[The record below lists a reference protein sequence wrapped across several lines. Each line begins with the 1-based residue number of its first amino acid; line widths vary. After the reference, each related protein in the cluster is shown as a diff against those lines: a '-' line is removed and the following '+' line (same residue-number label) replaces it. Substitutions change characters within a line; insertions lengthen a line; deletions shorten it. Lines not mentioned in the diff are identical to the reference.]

1 MNGLTKTT
9 LPTLRISLS
18 KIISTRSLVAGAISL
33 IFSATTPLVFANN
46 DLPDLGTAAV
56 NTFSLEKETLYG
68 DAYMRVIR
76 SSAPM
81 LNDPVLNQYLTEL
94 GNKLVAH
101 ATGVKTPFYFFLLR
115 NDEINAFAFFGGHVG
130 VHSGL
135 FLNADNESQI
145 ASVLAHEITH
155 VTQRHL
161 ARSLEA
167 QDKSSTA
174 TIVGMLGAILLTI
187 ASPQAG
193 MAALATTQALS
204 SQSKINFTR
213 AHEKE
218 ADRIG
223 MQILVDA
230 GFDPNGAAEFFAKLA
245 IRYRFTTTPPQMLL
259 THPLPESRITEARN
273 RAAQYP
279 LRYIP
284 DNIDFQLAKARIQ
297 VRFSSYSEE
306 AALSLFDK
314 QLRKKTYTFRNV
326 ALYGKALALFRIK
339 RFDEAEQIVD
349 NLLKEN
355 RNNLFYIDTKT
366 DLLVQRKATDEAIE
380 LLETQHKLKPFSQV
394 INTNLAHVYIESNK
408 ATRAIPLLEEL
419 IFLDKQ
425 NQLPLFLLSDAYKKI
440 GNKAMEH
447 FVKAESMA
455 LSANY
460 KGAIDQL
467 NFAYQASKDEPLQL
481 ARIEARIRQFR
492 LAKLAIEAL

>member
-1 MNGLTKTT
+1 M
-9 LPTLRISLS
+9 S
-18 KIISTRSLVAGAISL
+18 KITSTKSLLAGALSL
-33 IFSATTPLVFANN
+33 IFCATAPMAFANN

-56 NTFSLEKETLYG
+56 NTFSLEKETIYG

-81 LNDPVLNQYLTEL
+81 LNDPVLSQYLTEL

-130 VHSGL
+130 VHTGL

-145 ASVLAHEITH
+145 ASVLGHEITH

-161 ARSLEA
+161 ARSIEA

-204 SQSKINFTR
+204 TQAKINFTR

-230 GFDPNGAAEFFAKLA
+230 GFDPNGAADFFAKLA
-245 IRYRFTTTPPQMLL
+245 TRYRFTSKPPQMLL
-259 THPLPESRITEARN
+259 THPLPESRITEARY

-279 LRYIP
+279 HKYIP

-306 AALSLFDK
+306 AALALFDK
-314 QLRKKTYTFRNV
+314 QLRKRTYTFKNA
-326 ALYGKALALFRIK
+326 ALYGKALALFRVK
-339 RFDEAEQIVD
+339 RFDEAEEIID
-349 NLLKEN
+349 NLLKEK
-355 RNNLFYIDTKT
+355 RNNLFYLDTKT
-366 DLLVQRKATDEAIE
+366 DLLVQREATDEAIK
-380 LLETQHKLKPFSQV
+380 LLEAQHELKPSSQV
-394 INTNLAHVYIESNK
+394 INTNLAHVYIESGK
-408 ATRAIPLLEEL
+408 PTKAIPLLEEL

-425 NQLPLFLLSDAYKKI
+425 NQLPFFLLSDAYRKT

-455 LSANY
+455 LGADY

-467 NFAYQASKDEPLQL
+467 NFAYRLSEEKPLQL
-481 ARIEARIRQFR
+481 ARIEARIRQFKQ
-492 LAKLAIEAL
+492 AKSAIEALQ

>member
-1 MNGLTKTT
+1 M
-9 LPTLRISLS
+9 S
-18 KIISTRSLVAGAISL
+18 KITSTKSLLAGAISL
-33 IFSATTPLVFANN
+33 IFCATVPLAFANN

-56 NTFSLEKETLYG
+56 NTFSLEKETIYG

-81 LNDPVLNQYLTEL
+81 LNDPVLSQYLTEL

-130 VHSGL
+130 VHTGL

-145 ASVLAHEITH
+145 ASVLGHEITH

-167 QDKSSTA
+167 QNKSSTA

-187 ASPQAG
+187 AVPQAG
-193 MAALATTQALS
+193 MAALATTQALAT
-204 SQSKINFTR
+204 QSKINFTR

-230 GFDPNGAAEFFAKLA
+230 GFDPNGAADFFAKLA
-245 IRYRFTTTPPQMLL
+245 TRYRFTSKPPQMLL

-279 LRYIP
+279 HRYIP

-297 VRFSSYSEE
+297 VRFSSFSEE
-306 AALSLFDK
+306 AALAMFDK
-314 QLRKKTYTFRNV
+314 QLRKRTYTFKSA
-326 ALYGKALALFRIK
+326 ALYGKALALFRNK
-339 RFDEAEQIVD
+339 RFDEAEAIID

-366 DLLVQRKATDEAIE
+366 DLLVEREATDEAIK
-380 LLETQHKLKPFSQV
+380 LLEAQGELKPYSQV
-394 INTNLAHVYIESNK
+394 INTNLAHVYIEAGK
-408 ATRAIPLLEEL
+408 AAKAIPLLEEL

-425 NQLPLFLLSDAYKKI
+425 NQLPFFLLSDAYKKT

-455 LSANY
+455 LAADY

-467 NFAYQASKDEPLQL
+467 NFAYRLSEENPLQL

-492 LAKLAIEAL
+492 QANTALEALK

>member
-1 MNGLTKTT
+1 MSKFTSTK
-9 LPTLRISLS
+9 SL
-18 KIISTRSLVAGAISL
+18 LAGALSL
-33 IFSATTPLVFANN
+33 IFCATAPLSFANN

-56 NTFSLEKETLYG
+56 NTFSLEKETVFG

-81 LNDPVLNQYLTEL
+81 LNDPVLSQYLTEL

-130 VHSGL
+130 VHTGL

-145 ASVLAHEITH
+145 ASVLGHEITH

-167 QDKSSTA
+167 QNKSSTA
-174 TIVGMLGAILLTI
+174 TMVGMLGAILLTI
-187 ASPQAG
+187 AAPQAG

-204 SQSKINFTR
+204 TQAKINYTR
-213 AHEKE
+213 LHEKE

-230 GFDPNGAAEFFAKLA
+230 GFDPNGASDFFAKLA
-245 IRYRFTTTPPQMLL
+245 TRYRFTSKPPQMLL
-259 THPLPESRITEARN
+259 THPLPESRITDARN

-279 LRYIP
+279 HRYVP

-297 VRFSSYSEE
+297 VRFSSYSDE
-306 AALSLFDK
+306 AALSLFET
-314 QLRKKTYTFRNV
+314 QLAKKTYAFKNA
-326 ALYGKALALFRIK
+326 ALYGKALALFK
-339 RFDEAEQIVD
+339 TERFKESETIID
-349 NLLKEN
+349 NLLKEDK
-355 RNNLFYIDTKT
+355 NNLFYLDTKT
-366 DLLVQRKATDEAIE
+366 DLLLQREANSEAIA
-380 LLETQHKLKPFSQV
+380 LLETQKRLKPTSQV
-394 INTNLAHVYIESNK
+394 ININLANAYIESNQAEK
-408 ATRAIPLLEEL
+408 AIPLLEDQ

-425 NQLPLFLLSDAYKKI
+425 NQLPFFLLSDAYKKT
-440 GNKAMEH
+440 GNQAMEH

-455 LSANY
+455 LGADY
-460 KGAIDQL
+460 KGAVDQL
-467 NFAYQASKDEPLQL
+467 NFAYRLTEDNPLQL
-481 ARIEARIRQFR
+481 ARIEARIRQF
-492 LAKLAIEAL
+492 KQSEKALDELK

>member
-1 MNGLTKTT
+1 MTT
-9 LPTLRISLS
+9 A
-18 KIISTRSLVAGAISL
+18 VSL
-33 IFSATTPLVFANN
+33 ILTAGVAKSFANN

-56 NTFSLEKETLYG
+56 NTFSLEKEMIYG

-76 SSAPM
+76 SSAPVIS
-81 LNDPVLNQYLTEL
+81 DPVLNQYLSEL

-130 VHSGL
+130 VHTGL
-135 FLNADNESQI
+135 FLHADTESEL

-187 ASPQAG
+187 AAPQAG

-204 SQSKINFTR
+204 TQARINFTR
-213 AHEKE
+213 LHERE

-223 MQILVDA
+223 MQILADA
-230 GFDPNGAAEFFAKLA
+230 GFDPNGASDFFSKLA
-245 IRYRFTTTPPQMLL
+245 IRYRFTSTPPQMLL
-259 THPLPESRITEARN
+259 THPLPESRITDARN

-279 LRYIP
+279 HRYIP
-284 DNIDFQLAKARIQ
+284 DQLNYQLAKARIQ
-297 VRFSSYSEE
+297 VRFSNYSDQ
-306 AALSLFDK
+306 AAMSLFDD
-314 QLRKKTYTFRNV
+314 QLRKKTYTFKS
-326 ALYGKALALFRIK
+326 AAEYGKALALFRVK
-339 RFDEAEQIVD
+339 RFDEAEQIID
-349 NLLKEN
+349 KLLEQD

-366 DLLVQRKATDEAIE
+366 DLLAQKDDYDEAIAM
-380 LLETQHKLKPFSQV
+380 LNHHLKLKPTSSV
-394 INTNLAHVYIESNK
+394 IAANLANIYVEADQPRK
-408 ATRAIPLLEEL
+408 AIPLLEDL

-425 NQLPLFLLSDAYKKI
+425 NTLPYQIMTQAYRKL
-440 GNKAMEH
+440 GNKALEH
-447 FVKAESMA
+447 YSNAEAMA
-455 LSANY
+455 LAANY
-460 KGAIDQL
+460 DGAIDQL
-467 NFAYQASKDEPLQL
+467 NYAYRHSEGQALQI

-492 LAKLAIEAL
+492 QAKRSLDALK

>member
-1 MNGLTKTT
+1 MSKL
-9 LPTLRISLS
+9 SLS
-18 KIISTRSLVAGAISL
+18 TFSKSLAASAISVL
-33 IFSATTPLVFANN
+33 FAASIGHSFANN

-56 NTFSLEKETLYG
+56 NTFSLEKETVYG

-76 SSAPM
+76 SSAPV
-81 LNDPVLNQYLTEL
+81 LSDPVLTQYLSEL
-94 GNKLVAH
+94 GNKLVAN

-130 VHSGL
+130 VHTGL
-135 FLNADNESQI
+135 FLNADNESEL

-167 QDKSSTA
+167 QQKSSTA

-187 ASPQAG
+187 AAPQAG
-193 MAALATTQALS
+193 MAALATTQALAT
-204 SQSKINFTR
+204 QSKINYTR
-213 AHEKE
+213 LHEKE

-230 GFDPNGAAEFFAKLA
+230 GFDPNAAATFFGQLA

-279 LRYIP
+279 KRNVPNSL
-284 DNIDFQLAKARIQ
+284 NFQLAKARIQ
-297 VRFSSYSEE
+297 VRFSSFSDD
-306 AALSLFDK
+306 AALSLFEQQLKKNEYSFK
-314 QLRKKTYTFRNV
+314 QA
-326 ALYGKALALFRIK
+326 ALYGKALALFRLEK
-339 RFDEAEQIVD
+339 FAQAEVIID
-349 NLLKEN
+349 DLLKQDD
-355 RNNLFYIDTKT
+355 NNLFYNDTKT
-366 DLLVQRKATDEAIE
+366 DLLDQKKDFAGAIA
-380 LLETQHKLKPFSQV
+380 LLEAQRKLKPTSQV
-394 INTNLAHVYIESNK
+394 VNTNLANIYVQADQPK
-408 ATRAIPLLEEL
+408 KAIPLLEEL
-419 IFLDKQ
+419 IFFDKQ
-425 NQLPLFLLSDAYKKI
+425 NMLPYQIMADAYRKLD
-440 GNKAMEH
+440 NKALEYYSN
-447 FVKAESMA
+447 AELMA

-467 NFAYQASKDEPLQL
+467 NYAYRYSDGQNLQL

-492 LAKLAIEAL
+492 QADRAMEELK

>member
-1 MNGLTKTT
+1 MSKFTSTK
-9 LPTLRISLS
+9 SL
-18 KIISTRSLVAGAISL
+18 LAGALSL
-33 IFSATTPLVFANN
+33 IFCATAPLAFANN

-56 NTFSLEKETLYG
+56 NTFSLEKETVYG

-81 LNDPVLNQYLTEL
+81 LNDPVLSQYLTEL

-130 VHSGL
+130 VHTGL

-145 ASVLAHEITH
+145 ASVLGHEITH

-167 QDKSSTA
+167 QQKSSTA
-174 TIVGMLGAILLTI
+174 TMVGMLGAILLTI
-187 ASPQAG
+187 AAPQAG

-204 SQSKINFTR
+204 TQAKINYTR
-213 AHEKE
+213 MHEKE

-223 MQILVDA
+223 MKILVDA
-230 GFDPNGAAEFFAKLA
+230 GFDPNGASDFFAKLA
-245 IRYRFTTTPPQMLL
+245 TRYRFTTKPPQMLL
-259 THPLPESRITEARN
+259 THPLPESRITDARN

-279 LRYIP
+279 HRYTP

-297 VRFSSYSEE
+297 VRFSGYSDE
-306 AALSLFDK
+306 AVLSLFET
-314 QLRKKTYTFRNV
+314 QLSKKTYSFKSA
-326 ALYGKALALFRIK
+326 ALYGKALALFK
-339 RFDEAEQIVD
+339 VDRFKEAESIID
-349 NLLKEN
+349 SLLKEDE
-355 RNNLFYIDTKT
+355 NNLFYIDTKT
-366 DLLVQRKATDEAIE
+366 DLLLQRKANVEAIA
-380 LLETQHKLKPFSQV
+380 LLEIQKSLKPTSQV
-394 INTNLAHVYIESNK
+394 ININLANAYIESDQPK
-408 ATRAIPLLEEL
+408 KAIPLLEDQ

-425 NQLPLFLLSDAYKKI
+425 NQLPFFLLSDAYKKI
-440 GNKAMEH
+440 GNKALEH

-455 LSANY
+455 LGADY

-467 NFAYQASKDEPLQL
+467 NFAYRLTEDNPLQL
-481 ARIEARIRQFR
+481 ARIEARIRQF
-492 LAKLAIEAL
+492 KLSDKALEDLK

>member
-1 MNGLTKTT
+1 MLT
-9 LPTLRISLS
+9 
-18 KIISTRSLVAGAISL
+18 AGIAKS
-33 IFSATTPLVFANN
+33 FANN

-56 NTFSLEKETLYG
+56 NTFSLEKEMVYG

-76 SSAPM
+76 SSAPVIS
-81 LNDPVLNQYLTEL
+81 DPVLNQYLSEL

-130 VHSGL
+130 VHTGL
-135 FLNADNESQI
+135 FLHADTESEL

-187 ASPQAG
+187 AAPQAG

-204 SQSKINFTR
+204 TQARINFTR
-213 AHEKE
+213 LHERE

-223 MQILVDA
+223 MQILADA
-230 GFDPNGAAEFFAKLA
+230 GFDPNGASNFFQKLA

-259 THPLPESRITEARN
+259 THPLPESRITDARN

-279 LRYIP
+279 HRYIP
-284 DNIDFQLAKARIQ
+284 DQLNYQLAKARIQ
-297 VRFSSYSEE
+297 VRFSSYSDQ
-306 AALSLFDK
+306 AAISMFDK
-314 QLRKKTYTFRNV
+314 QLDKKTYTFKSA
-326 ALYGKALALFRIK
+326 ALYGKALALFRTKKFEESEAII
-339 RFDEAEQIVD
+339 DE
-349 NLLKEN
+349 LLEN
-355 RNNLFYIDTKT
+355 DRNNLFYIDTKT
-366 DLLVQRKATDEAIE
+366 DLLAQRDDYETAIE
-380 LLETQHKLKPFSQV
+380 LLKHHHRLKPTSLV
-394 INTNLAHVYIESNK
+394 IAANLANIYVEADQPRN
-408 ATRAIPLLEEL
+408 AIPLLEDL
-419 IFLDKQ
+419 IFLDRQ
-425 NQLPLFLLSDAYKKI
+425 NVLPYQIMTQAYRKL
-440 GNKAMEH
+440 GNKALEYYSN
-447 FVKAESMA
+447 AEAMA

-460 KGAIDQL
+460 DGAIDQL
-467 NFAYQASKDEPLQL
+467 NYAYRHSEGQTLQI

-492 LAKLAIEAL
+492 QAKRSLDALQ

>member
-1 MNGLTKTT
+1 M
-9 LPTLRISLS
+9 S
-18 KIISTRSLVAGAISL
+18 KITSTKSLLAGAISL
-33 IFSATTPLVFANN
+33 FFCATAPMAFANN

-56 NTFSLEKETLYG
+56 NTFSLEKETIYG

-81 LNDPVLNQYLTEL
+81 LNDPVLSQYLTEL

-130 VHSGL
+130 VHTGL
-135 FLNADNESQI
+135 FLNAGNESQI
-145 ASVLAHEITH
+145 ASVLGHEITH

-161 ARSLEA
+161 ARSIEA

-174 TIVGMLGAILLTI
+174 TLVGMLGAILLTI

-204 SQSKINFTR
+204 TQAKINFTR

-230 GFDPNGAAEFFAKLA
+230 GFDPNGAADFFAKLA
-245 IRYRFTTTPPQMLL
+245 TRYRFTSKPPQMLL
-259 THPLPESRITEARN
+259 THPLPESRITEARY

-279 LRYIP
+279 HRYVP

-297 VRFSSYSEE
+297 VRFSGYSEE
-306 AALSLFDK
+306 AALALFDQ
-314 QLRKKTYTFRNV
+314 QLRKRTYTFKSA
-326 ALYGKALALFRIK
+326 ALYGKALALFRTK
-339 RFDEAEQIVD
+339 HFDEAEEIID
-349 NLLKEN
+349 GLLTEN
-355 RNNLFYIDTKT
+355 SNNLFYIDTKT
-366 DLLVQRKATDEAIE
+366 DLLVQRQATDEAITF
-380 LLETQHKLKPFSQV
+380 LEIQHDLKPFSQV
-394 INTNLAHVYIESNK
+394 INTNLAHVYIEADK
-408 ATRAIPLLEEL
+408 ARQAIPLLEEL
-419 IFLDKQ
+419 IFLDKR
-425 NQLPLFLLSDAYKKI
+425 NQLPFFLLSDAYKKT

-447 FVKAESMA
+447 FVNAESMA
-455 LSANY
+455 LGADY
-460 KGAIDQL
+460 KGAVDQL
-467 NFAYQASKDEPLQL
+467 NFAYRLSKEKPLQL
-481 ARIEARIRQFR
+481 ARIEARIRQFKQ
-492 LAKLAIEAL
+492 AKSAIEALK